1 MSLHRTSQ
9 TSSSLGTSTG
19 SSSQQVHLPIYLP
32 IVNLETDMVTSDN
45 PYTNFRPRGVLSPQ
59 YSWRETNMR
68 PIQYRDFWL
77 RPEQAPLPWLGL
89 LFGIMTMGAF
99 LYTRSKE
106 GFPDA
111 LGPPAEAMTA
121 FHRRATQCLILS
133 KYFTSPGPYTIEALL
148 VSQQFEFVRSKDA
161 RLGVWLM
168 GGVIIRLAM
177 RMGYH
182 RDPDAYPRISV
193 HQGEIRRRIWILIV
207 QLDALTS
214 YQMGLPAMVQDL
226 HCDTKPPRNLL
237 DEDFGP
243 RSTQLP
249 PSRPETE
256 LTPILHVINKARLS
270 SCFREIFSRVLLG
283 GSDDYQEIMELHQ
296 RLLAAHESLSP
307 RLRLGIL
314 QDSVTIPPHLL
325 LRRCTLELLFQK
337 CLCMLH
343 RRHMT
348 KSFKNPEFSL
358 SRALCVEAAMR
369 ILSIQSDMLDEKK
382 FGQILRQSKGLISS
396 LEQTDFIL
404 AATIVCLELGS
415 GSSREASLHE
425 PGYATFTKANLMDAL
440 DSSHQHLATM
450 KDVSVE
456 CQQAYEIVSVMVR
469 RSGLMKSSEGLQSS
483 NQATHSHSTGSY
495 QCAAGDES
503 LFLTCGTNT
512 PQLPDFTTGMSA
524 QMTFSSN
531 AGPQTMSDPFS
542 PSLFDTPAIE
552 SIESFFNDPQ
562 SADWVRRH
570 RTDTSYSGK

>member
-1 MSLHRTSQ
+1 MLTP
-9 TSSSLGTSTG
+9 SSSW
-19 SSSQQVHLPIYLP
+19 Q
-32 IVNLETDMVTSDN
+32 
-45 PYTNFRPRGVLSPQ
+45 
-59 YSWRETNMR
+59 ETNAR
-68 PIQYRDFWL
+68 LKQYRDFWL
-77 RPEQAPLPWLGL
+77 RPEQVPLPWLSL
-89 LFGIMTMGAF
+89 LFGVMTMGAF

-106 GFPDA
+106 GLPDA

-121 FHRRATQCLILS
+121 FHKRATQCLILS
-133 KYFTSPGPYTIEALL
+133 RYFTSPGPYTIEALL

-168 GGVIIRLAM
+168 GGVIIRLAL

-182 RDPDAYPRISV
+182 RDPDAYPLITI
-193 HQGEIRRRIWILIV
+193 HQGEIRRRIWALII

-214 YQMGLPAMVQDL
+214 YQMGLPAIVQDL
-226 HCDTKPPRNLL
+226 HCDTKPPRNLF

-243 RSTQLP
+243 GSTQLP

-296 RLLAAHESLSP
+296 RLTAAHESLSP
-307 RLRLGIL
+307 RLRLGTL
-314 QDSVTIPPHLL
+314 HDTVTVPPHLL

-348 KSFKNPEFSL
+348 KSFTDPEFSL
-358 SRALCVEAAMR
+358 SRSLCVEAAMR
-369 ILSIQSDMLDEKK
+369 ILTVQSDMLDKKK
-382 FGQILRQSKGLISS
+382 FGHILRESKGLISS

-415 GSSREASLHE
+415 GTSQEASLHN
-425 PGYATFTKANLMDAL
+425 PGCATSTKASLVDAL
-440 DSSHQHLATM
+440 NSSHQHLAAM

-469 RSGLMKSSEGLQSS
+469 KSGLMKRSGGLEEFIEAPHPHSAGSSQ
-483 NQATHSHSTGSY
+483 Y
-495 QCAAGDES
+495 VAGDGS
-503 LFLTCGTNT
+503 VFLTCGANT
-512 PQLPDFTTGMSA
+512 PQLPGTSA
-524 QMTFSSN
+524 QTTFSSN
-531 AGPQTMSDPFS
+531 VGPQTMSDHFS
-542 PSLFDTPAIE
+542 PSLFDTSTIE

-570 RTDTSYSGK
+570 RTEIYFRREVIY